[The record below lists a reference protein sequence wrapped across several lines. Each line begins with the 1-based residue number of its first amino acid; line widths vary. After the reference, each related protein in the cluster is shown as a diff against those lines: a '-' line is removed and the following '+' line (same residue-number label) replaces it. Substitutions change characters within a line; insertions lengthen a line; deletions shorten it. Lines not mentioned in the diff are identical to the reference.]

1 LMRLLLDMGT
11 SIRTAE
17 HFRALGHDAV
27 HLREQH
33 LQRMGDPD
41 IMRKAVD
48 ERRVLVTF
56 DLDFA
61 RLIALQRVAWPSV
74 ILLRLTQ
81 FTTDQVNLRLEDV
94 VHRYAT
100 ELESGAIVVLDD
112 DRVRIRALPL
122 W

>member
-1 LMRLLLDMGT
+1 MRLLLDMGVSVRT
-11 SIRTAE
+11 SE
-17 HFRALGHDAV
+17 HLRALGHDAV
-27 HLREQH
+27 HLREQN
-33 LQRMGDPD
+33 LQRMGDPE
-41 IMRKAVD
+41 IMKKAVD
-48 ERRVLVTF
+48 EQRVLVTF

-81 FTTDQVNLRLEDV
+81 FTTDQVNRRLEDV
-94 VHRYAT
+94 VQRYTA
-100 ELESGAIVVLDD
+100 ELESGAILVLDD